1 MHSCWF
7 RRRFCRLPVL
17 SGAASSA
24 FSSALASRPDAGLVS
39 VEDGNSAAG
48 SDDATADAACRV
60 WTDDVVET
68 EEATS
73 SSFNDPTFATNN
85 IQLQPMKIKWKPD
98 QIVMSH

>member
-17 SGAASSA
+17 STGVISA
-24 FSSALASRPDAGLVS
+24 FSSDLDKRPDAGLAI
-39 VEDGNSAAG
+39 VEDENSAEG

-60 WTDDVVET
+60 WTDAVVET
-68 EEATS
+68 EQATS

-85 IQLQPMKIKWKPD
+85 TEYN
-98 QIVMSH
+98 